1 MLNFTIDPI
10 SIFFPFRVSCESVSF
25 ASAVNA
31 VQEINRVLTYQ
42 LVTAGVASRLHLQKD
57 DCGAFDQG
65 HFFEMVCDIPSNMDD
80 TQCICAKT
88 YFKEICVIIIYLEGI
103 FYCILGDA
111 TEEQPLLDVD
121 FPDISQE
128 GRGLLLALNDR
139 VSPTKKQN
147 ELPQWRKLSL
157 WQACSTKEK
166 LSSPPRLM
174 SLSVPCYQQTYC
186 ILKKQ
191 SSDANTDASV
201 RNVLFRFGSWCYN
214 GEIELIPQLSIHDI
228 PHVIPTLRIQQHKL
242 SFMSDI
248 AALREDCIFTDP
260 LLYIAD
266 LSTKM
271 ENEILSVENT
281 IADINFDDNDTD
293 SSFFEFALAMN
304 RDTYL
309 HRNDIDLVATKSH
322 HPNGLVVFHIYFD
335 GAFYV
340 SIRER
345 SGDQTLLDSH
355 FPCVVG
361 HGQGKQ
367 LKSYPTGLP
376 GWPEVRK
383 LSLWR
388 NTPSPSEATQGKKG
402 PSNSMHSEGTSQV
415 PVEHFHLKTTN
426 SGDTCER
433 EILFKS
439 NPNIIEE
446 DNEKGS
452 VKIQSG
458 RTFTFRSSREKRKNL
473 GAFHHLAPLQK
484 ASILEDA
491 MKVNCSTLK
500 SSEESS
506 PPWDE
511 NGRPIIK

>member
-1 MLNFTIDPI
+1 
-10 SIFFPFRVSCESVSF
+10 
-25 ASAVNA
+25 
-31 VQEINRVLTYQ
+31 
-42 LVTAGVASRLHLQKD
+42 
-57 DCGAFDQG
+57 
-65 HFFEMVCDIPSNMDD
+65 
-80 TQCICAKT
+80 
-88 YFKEICVIIIYLEGI
+88 
-103 FYCILGDA
+103 
-111 TEEQPLLDVD
+111 
-121 FPDISQE
+121 
-128 GRGLLLALNDR
+128 
-139 VSPTKKQN
+139 
-147 ELPQWRKLSL
+147 
-157 WQACSTKEK
+157 
-166 LSSPPRLM
+166 M

-335 GAFYV
+335 GALYV

-376 GWPEVRK
+376 GW
-383 LSLWR
+383 LSGYLPGWR
-388 NTPSPSEATQGKKG
+388 SYWCR
-402 PSNSMHSEGTSQV
+402 H
-415 PVEHFHLKTTN
+415 
-426 SGDTCER
+426 R
-433 EILFKS
+433 W
-439 NPNIIEE
+439 
-446 DNEKGS
+446 
-452 VKIQSG
+452 
-458 RTFTFRSSREKRKNL
+458 R
-473 GAFHHLAPLQK
+473 
-484 ASILEDA
+484 
-491 MKVNCSTLK
+491 
-500 SSEESS
+500 
-506 PPWDE
+506 
-511 NGRPIIK
+511 